1 MNTRANPATRDRLGL
16 VLVVVTVIVMVTV
29 GYFAH
34 LHRTRQKHCQGK
46 LQKRRNRRSGDR
58 MFKLRDNRYLPTRSL
73 SRAASKCS
81 LKVAS
86 PGTQLASDR
95 LACRLDTACHNMAI

>member
-16 VLVVVTVIVMVTV
+16 VLVAVTVIVMVTV

-58 MFKLRDNRYLPTRSL
+58 MFKLRDVTVLAGNFRPLLYYFQML
-73 SRAASKCS
+73 SDGDKTPS
-81 LKVAS
+81 S
-86 PGTQLASDR
+86 PWLT
-95 LACRLDTACHNMAI
+95 